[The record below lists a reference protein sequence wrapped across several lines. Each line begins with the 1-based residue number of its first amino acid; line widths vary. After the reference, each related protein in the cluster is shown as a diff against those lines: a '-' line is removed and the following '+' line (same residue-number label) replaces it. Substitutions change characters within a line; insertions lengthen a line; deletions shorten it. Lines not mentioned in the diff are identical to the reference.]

1 MNAKRLISVLALTF
15 AAGAAIAAISYRP
28 AAPLEADRE
37 DAAPAIP
44 RVVVTATR
52 AQAEAAQ
59 ITRVVIVAHRGN
71 AG

>member
-1 MNAKRLISVLALTF
+1 MNARRLISVLALTL

-28 AAPLEADRE
+28 AATLESDCD
-37 DAAPAIP
+37 DATPAIP

-52 AQAEAAQ
+52 AQAEETSVA
-59 ITRVVIVAHRGN
+59 RVVVVARRPI

>member
-1 MNAKRLISVLALTF
+1 MKARRLISVLALTL

-28 AAPLEADRE
+28 AAPLGAECE

-59 ITRVVIVAHRGN
+59 VTRVVIVAPRAN

>member
-1 MNAKRLISVLALTF
+1 MSAKRLISVFALTL

-28 AAPLEADRE
+28 AAPLEVDCE

-44 RVVVTATR
+44 RVVVTASR
-52 AQAEAAQ
+52 AQAEEAPV
-59 ITRVVIVAHRGN
+59 TRVIVVARRGD